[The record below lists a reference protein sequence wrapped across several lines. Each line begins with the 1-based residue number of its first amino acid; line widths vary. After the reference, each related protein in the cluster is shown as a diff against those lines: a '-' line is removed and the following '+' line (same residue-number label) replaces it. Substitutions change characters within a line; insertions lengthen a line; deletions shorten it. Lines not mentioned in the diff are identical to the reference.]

1 VTLRTKKSEAM
12 ERGKDETREEIMKKM
27 KELLLEVGRT
37 GVCHK
42 MPSFPLSCT
51 GTSHPHENTSET

>member
-1 VTLRTKKSEAM
+1 M